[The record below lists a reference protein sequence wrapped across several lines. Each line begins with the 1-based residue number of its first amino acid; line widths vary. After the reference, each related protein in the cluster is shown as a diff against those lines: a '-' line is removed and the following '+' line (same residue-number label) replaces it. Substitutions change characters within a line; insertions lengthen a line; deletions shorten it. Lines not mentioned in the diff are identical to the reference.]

1 MAFGKL
7 RKFWEKVKDVGKKV
21 WGGIKKVG
29 QVLMPVA
36 KAVAP
41 AVANAFAPGSGM
53 AVSAGL
59 GVADDLFNEKWKQ
72 AGAGAVGMAIQG
84 KIRQIPSTLI
94 K

>member
-7 RKFWEKVKDVGKKV
+7 RKFREKVNDIGKKV
-21 WGGIKKVG
+21 WCGIKKVG

-41 AVANAFAPGSGM
+41 MVANAFAPGRGM

-72 AGAGAVGMAIQG
+72 AGAGAVGMAGPAFRSKFG
-84 KIRQIPSTLI
+84 KFLPP
-94 K
+94 